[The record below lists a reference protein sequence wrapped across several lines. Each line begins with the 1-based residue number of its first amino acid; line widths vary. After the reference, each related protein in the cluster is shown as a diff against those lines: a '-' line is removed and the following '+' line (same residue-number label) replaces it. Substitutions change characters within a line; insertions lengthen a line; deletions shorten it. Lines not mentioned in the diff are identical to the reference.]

1 MSHKTRR
8 DLAWYAPVGRPR
20 IAYVTSSD
28 AAAILRSGMTEVALI
43 VLALA
48 NLYLV
53 VRFIKWVRRDLP
65 EELDQT
71 TAMKLKA
78 KG

>member
-1 MSHKTRR
+1 M
-8 DLAWYAPVGRPR
+8 
-20 IAYVTSSD
+20 AYVTSSD

-53 VRFIKWVRRDLP
+53 VRFIKWVRRDHP